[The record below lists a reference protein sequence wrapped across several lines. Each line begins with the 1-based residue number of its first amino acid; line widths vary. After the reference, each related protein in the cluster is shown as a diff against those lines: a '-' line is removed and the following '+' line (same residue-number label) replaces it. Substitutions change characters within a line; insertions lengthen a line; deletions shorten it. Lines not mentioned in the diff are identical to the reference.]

1 MSEPRSTRLSR
12 LASFGALAATA
23 ALFGC
28 ATAAP
33 SGQSAAAPRGGQQC
47 FLASQVNGFDAIDD
61 QTVDVTVGVN
71 NVYRLQIVGVCP
83 DIDWT
88 QRIGIR
94 ARGGSRWVCRGFDAE
109 LIVPSP
115 TGLQTCPVTAV
126 RKLTDEEVKAKRAA
140 RSEKR

>member
-1 MSEPRSTRLSR
+1 MSEPRSTRSSR
-12 LASFGALAATA
+12 LALLGVLAATV

-33 SGQSAAAPRGGQQC
+33 PQESAAPRGGQQC

-94 ARGGSRWVCRGFDAE
+94 ARGGSRWVCRGLDAE

-126 RKLTDEEVKAKRAA
+126 RKLTDEELKAKRAA
-140 RSEKR
+140 RSEKH